1 MNERQIHDLETVRPY
16 NDSEN
21 KGSQIERMF
30 DTIAPA
36 YDRMNRLMTLGLDLR
51 WRRKALKML
60 AAYRPRTVLDV
71 ACGTGDLSL
80 LIHKIVKPE
89 KITGID
95 LSDGMLEV
103 ARRKRDEAGLQECI
117 AFERQDCLAL
127 TFPDASCDAV
137 TVAFGVRNFQ
147 QLRQGISEMYRVLRR
162 GGVLVIIELSTP
174 VRFPFDRLYRFY
186 AGSIIPCLGRLFTQD
201 KQAYTYLP
209 RSIEMVPQREE
220 MTDILREAGFGKTRY
235 IPFTFGV
242 CTVYIGEK

>member
-1 MNERQIHDLETVRPY
+1 MNERQIRDLETVRPY

-30 DTIAPA
+30 DTIASE
-36 YDRMNRLMTLGLDLR
+36 YDRMNRLMTFGLDLL

-60 AAYRPRTVLDV
+60 AAYRPCTVLDA

-103 ARRKRDEAGLQECI
+103 ARRKRDEAGLQESI

-147 QLRQGISEMYRVLRR
+147 QLRRGISEMYRVLRK
-162 GGVLVIIELSTP
+162 GGVLMIIELSTP

-186 AGSIIPCLGRLFTQD
+186 AGSIIPCLGRLLTHD

-220 MTDILREAGFGKTRY
+220 MTDILRESGFEKTRY

>member
-1 MNERQIHDLETVRPY
+1 MNERQIRDLETVRPY

-147 QLRQGISEMYRVLRR
+147 QLRRGISEMYRVLQR
-162 GGVLVIIELSTP
+162 GGVLMIIELSTP

-186 AGSIIPCLGRLFTQD
+186 AGKIIPCLGRLLTHD

-220 MTDILREAGFGKTRY
+220 MTDILRESGFEKTRY